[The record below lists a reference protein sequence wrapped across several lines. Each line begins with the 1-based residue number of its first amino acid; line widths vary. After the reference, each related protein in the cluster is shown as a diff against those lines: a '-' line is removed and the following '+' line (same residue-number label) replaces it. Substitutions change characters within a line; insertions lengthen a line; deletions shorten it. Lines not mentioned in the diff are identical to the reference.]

1 MTRLASFA
9 LAMAIITAALLLTR
23 PPVAVPTLAH
33 ARSAGVRSPGG
44 VTVTEL
50 PAYWCN

>member
-9 LAMAIITAALLLTR
+9 LAMAIITAALLR
-23 PPVAVPTLAH
+23 RAPVAVPM
-33 ARSAGVRSPGG
+33 RSPGG